1 MSGRIGRSVRQRR
14 AAAELKRL
22 RELALLTGD
31 EVAQRLGWS
40 ASKVSRVE
48 NARIRLKP
56 TDIERL
62 LSLYEVTGERR
73 DTLIALIEQDGNKRW
88 WDAYA
93 DILSPDVLTLISFE
107 AEASSELNY
116 EPMVVPGLLQTEAYA
131 RQVIYMWQ
139 SVMTTPPP
147 ELERRLEVRLTRQRV
162 ISSGD
167 PLRLSVIIDEAVLR
181 RQIAERS
188 VMREQLH
195 HLVDVS
201 ELPNVE
207 LRILPLSGLH
217 VTAAGPMIS
226 LHIPEFGDVVYLEDF
241 TNGHLYIDDAAVI
254 YQHVLVF
261 TQLSNASLSVDA
273 SRQLIKE
280 TADEL
285 WSPTEG

>member
-1 MSGRIGRSVRQRR
+1 MSARIGRSVRQRR

-31 EVAQRLGWS
+31 EVAQQLGWS

-48 NARIRLKP
+48 NARIRLRP
-56 TDIERL
+56 DDVRLL
-62 LSLYEVTGERR
+62 LSLYEVTGKQR
-73 DTLIALIEQDGNKRW
+73 DVLISLIEGDGNKRW

-93 DILSPDVLTLISFE
+93 DILSSDLLTLISFE

-116 EPMVVPGLLQTEAYA
+116 EPMVMPGLLQTEAYA

-139 SVMTTPPP
+139 PIMTVPPP

-167 PLRLSVIIDEAVLR
+167 PLKLSIVIDEAVLR
-181 RQIAERS
+181 RQIAVRS
-188 VMREQLH
+188 VMWEQLH
-195 HLVDVS
+195 HLVDAS

-207 LRILPLSGLH
+207 LRILPLSGPH
-217 VTAAGPMIS
+217 ATAAGPMIS
-226 LHIPEFGDVVYLEDF
+226 LRIPDFGDVVYLEDF
-241 TNGHLYIDDAAVI
+241 TSGHLYIDDAAII

-261 TQLSNASLSVDA
+261 EQLKNASLSADE
-273 SRQLIKE
+273 SRQLIRRI
-280 TADEL
+280 ADEL
-285 WSPTEG
+285 WTPTGG